1 MRNLYELAGE
11 YAQLLG
17 RLDECETPEEAR
29 EILGLLENVSTDVC
43 EKAEAYARII
53 QDRQRESEGYSAEI
67 SRLQARKAAADS
79 IVERLKG
86 NLLTAMLTAD
96 ATEIATT
103 IGKWTLRR
111 NPVSVVVTDES
122 RVPEAYRVPQ
132 PAKID
137 RRALLA
143 AHRETGEI
151 FPGVEFVQAR
161 RVDFR

>member
-1 MRNLYELAGE
+1 M
-11 YAQLLG
+11 
-17 RLDECETPEEAR
+17 
-29 EILGLLENVSTDVC
+29 
-43 EKAEAYARII
+43 
-53 QDRQRESEGYSAEI
+53 SA
-67 SRLQARKAAADS
+67 
-79 IVERLKG
+79 
-86 NLLTAMLTAD
+86 MMTAD
-96 ATEIATT
+96 ATEISTT

-122 RVPEAYRVPQ
+122 RVPEAYRIPQ

-151 FPGVEFVQAR
+151 FPGVEFVQAK